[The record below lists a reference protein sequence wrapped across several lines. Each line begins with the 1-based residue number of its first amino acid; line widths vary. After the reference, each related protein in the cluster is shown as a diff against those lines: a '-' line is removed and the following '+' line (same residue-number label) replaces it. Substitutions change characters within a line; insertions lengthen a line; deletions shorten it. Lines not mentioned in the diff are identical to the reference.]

1 MSIQQVF
8 KIKEKV
14 DRQISSA
21 FNFAKK
27 SKFPKKNLLK
37 KYIYA

>member
-1 MSIQQVF
+1 LTAKEIEKMNM
-8 KIKEKV
+8 KIRAE
-14 DRQISSA
+14 ILNA

-27 SKFPKKNLLK
+27 SKFPKKILLK